1 MWSVLRAWW
10 RRNPL
15 VRTSDRIEL
24 MIIALG
30 VLIALVAT
38 ACAGALG
45 TAVHDAR
52 SHVYLDEAH
61 TRHTVIATA
70 VEDSTNVFGVGD
82 TAVTT
87 ANVRWQADGTTRT
100 GGVTMSGPVRAGDPL
115 VIWVDLEG
123 NHVAAPTP
131 TSQAGV
137 DAIGVAYTAWQTA
150 LFIVIGLV
158 CWGRT
163 RVDRRRICG
172 WERDL
177 QGLVY
182 GGGKHRKA

>member
-1 MWSVLRAWW
+1 
-10 RRNPL
+10 
-15 VRTSDRIEL
+15 
-24 MIIALG
+24 
-30 VLIALVAT
+30 
-38 ACAGALG
+38 
-45 TAVHDAR
+45 
-52 SHVYLDEAH
+52 
-61 TRHTVIATA
+61 VIATA
-70 VEDSTNVFGVGD
+70 AEDSTNVFGAGD

-87 ANVRWQADGTTRT
+87 VNARWQADATTST
-100 GGVTMSGPVRAGDPL
+100 GGVTISGPVRAGDPL
-115 VIWVDLEG
+115 VIWVDRQG

-137 DAIGVAYTAWQTA
+137 DAIGVAYTAWQAA
-150 LFIVIGLV
+150 LFIVTGLV

-163 RVDRRRICG
+163 RVDRRRIRG